1 MTLRATQTEI
11 EAIAALLVEGDET
24 PEALAKRVIK
34 TLSELREARKQ
45 YHLVVELSPG
55 LYETEGPYPTRD
67 AATKSTKKNLWVTH
81 LGRRWAVASGYGQ
94 AHNLAQQKA
103 VEEKPPNIRG
113 DIAEVALDAQATR
126 NGWKGKAAERQRYLT
141 STQGEQL

>member
-1 MTLRATQTEI
+1 MTLLANKAEV

-45 YHLVVELSPG
+45 YHLVIELSPG

-103 VEEKPPNIRG
+103 AEEKPANIRG
-113 DIAEVALDAQATR
+113 DIAEVALDVQATR
-126 NGWKGKAAERQRYLT
+126 NGWTGKAADRQRYLT
-141 STQGEQL
+141 STPEDAA

>member
-1 MTLRATQTEI
+1 MTLLATKAEV
-11 EAIAALLVEGDET
+11 EAIAALLIEGDET

-45 YHLVVELSPG
+45 YYLVVELSPG

-81 LGRRWAVASGYGQ
+81 LGRKWAVASGYGQ

-103 VEEKPPNIRG
+103 AEERPPNIRG
-113 DIAEVALDAQATR
+113 DMAEVVLD
-126 NGWKGKAAERQRYLT
+126 GKAARAGWRGRAADRQRYLT
-141 STQGEQL
+141 STPEDGA

>member
-1 MTLRATQTEI
+1 MTLLATKAEV
-11 EAIAALLVEGDET
+11 EAIAALLIEGDT
-24 PEALAKRVIK
+24 DPEALAKRVIK

-81 LGRRWAVASGYGQ
+81 LGRKWAVASGYGQ

-103 VEEKPPNIRG
+103 AEEKPPNIRG
-113 DIAEVALDAQATR
+113 DVAEVALDARATR
-126 NGWKGKAAERQRYLT
+126 NGWRGKAAERQRYLT
-141 STQGEQL
+141 STQGESA

>member
-1 MTLRATQTEI
+1 VTLLATKSEV

-24 PEALAKRVIK
+24 PEALAKKVIK

-67 AATKSTKKNLWVTH
+67 AATKSAKKNLWVAH
-81 LGRRWAVASGYGQ
+81 LGRKWAVASGYGQ
-94 AHNLAQQKA
+94 AHTLAQQKA
-103 VEEKPPNIRG
+103 AEEKPPNVRG
-113 DIAEVALDAQATR
+113 DMAEVALDAQAAR
-126 NGWKGKAAERQRYLT
+126 NGWKGKAADRQRYLT